1 MKNYAIAVLL
11 LCLAGTGIYFALKG
25 KPDSSSAA
33 KTYNLDEYRKT
44 NQDIILFNELTP
56 IPTGF
61 KIPTCIAIG
70 SDNRIYAGGD
80 TQVRVFDADG
90 KELRQINLKAQPT
103 CIAVADNNQI
113 FVGFPTQVSVFNPDG
128 IEINSWNFDKG
139 SIIRGIALTGKN
151 VFIADAGK
159 KLVHVKDLSNPEKE
173 GFKIGVANK
182 ETGDD
187 GIVIYSPYLAVAAGD
202 NDLLAVVD
210 PGRHRIK
217 FYSQSGELISAWK
230 SNPSTNIEGF
240 SGCCNPAHIA
250 LCPDW
255 RIVTSEKAIPR
266 IKLYS
271 PSGDFIAVVAGS
283 ESFKAEQAPCDIAVD
298 KQGIVYAMDPGTGNI
313 RIFREKDTPSS
324 KRIKD

>member
-11 LCLAGTGIYFALKG
+11 ICLAGTGIYFALKG
-25 KPDSSSAA
+25 KPDTSSTA
-33 KTYNLDEYRKT
+33 KVYSLDEYRKT
-44 NQDIILFNELTP
+44 SQDIILYNELSP

-70 SDNRIYAGGD
+70 PDNRIYAGGD
-80 TQVRVFDADG
+80 TQIRIFDTDR
-90 KELRQINLKAQPT
+90 KELRQINLQAQPS
-103 CIAVADNNQI
+103 CIAVDGNNQV
-113 FVGFPTQVSVFNPDG
+113 FVGFSTQVSVFNSDG
-128 IEINSWNFDKG
+128 IEIKSWNFDKG
-139 SIIRGIALTGKN
+139 SIIRGIALTEKN
-151 VFIADAGK
+151 AFIADAGK
-159 KLVHVKDLSNPEKE
+159 KLVHVKDLANPEKE

-187 GIVIYSPYLAVAAGD
+187 GIVIYSPYLGIAAGD

-210 PGRHRIK
+210 PGRHRLK

-230 SNPSTNIEGF
+230 SNPSASIEGF

-266 IKLYS
+266 IKVYS
-271 PSGDFIAVVAGS
+271 PSGDFIGVVAGP
-283 ESFKAEQAPCDIAVD
+283 ESFKAEQPPCDIAVD
-298 KQGIVYAMDPGTGNI
+298 KQGIIYAIDPGTGSI
-313 RIFREKDTPSS
+313 RIFKEKEM
-324 KRIKD
+324 